1 MYVTSQ
7 VLLWGGR
14 PFRLVHSRGCSGYWQ
29 PPSPSLARHPMS
41 HPRADVA
48 QAQEV
53 AEPASD
59 GGCLATLL
67 LSMRIL
73 EIFIISMGTK
83 LYPEPFYT
91 PSRSAVARPRPCQMV
106 TESFR
111 SLTTVEV
118 SNYLCH
124 FFDFSS
130 CEGELASNIE
140 LVTGMRGW
148 G

>member
-1 MYVTSQ
+1 
-7 VLLWGGR
+7 
-14 PFRLVHSRGCSGYWQ
+14 
-29 PPSPSLARHPMS
+29 MS

-53 AEPASD
+53 AEPALLE

-67 LSMRIL
+67 LSMRTL
-73 EIFIISMGTK
+73 KIFIFSMGTK
-83 LYPEPFYT
+83 LYCAPILRWL
-91 PSRSAVARPRPCQMV
+91 SGIARANPCQML
-106 TESFR
+106 TRSFR
-111 SLTTVEV
+111 SLTEEEV
-118 SNYLCH
+118 SDYLCH

-148 G
+148 GWHARLLRGALFAWRNHVNT

>member
-1 MYVTSQ
+1 
-7 VLLWGGR
+7 
-14 PFRLVHSRGCSGYWQ
+14 
-29 PPSPSLARHPMS
+29 MS

-53 AEPASD
+53 AEPALLE

-67 LSMRIL
+67 WSMRTL
-73 EIFIISMGTK
+73 KIFIISMGTK

-91 PSRSAVARPRPCQMV
+91 PSRSAVARARPCQMV

-140 LVTGMRGW
+140 LVTGMRGR